1 MYQVKSSVPGC
12 PAKMQKW
19 EEWSPAVLAE
29 LNSETEESSGSHP
42 DNQSFP
48 EKAEQAGPEMC
59 VLDHVN
65 ICGHVPVEICTVL
78 TTQI

>member
-1 MYQVKSSVPGC
+1 MPSKDAKVRGVKPTVS
-12 PAKMQKW
+12 
-19 EEWSPAVLAE
+19 AE

-59 VLDHVN
+59 VLNHVN
-65 ICGHVPVEICTVL
+65 I
-78 TTQI
+78 